1 MKLITEEIE
10 NVEVIVEHVNG
21 KKNLYIEG
29 VFLQGD
35 LPNRNKRLYEM
46 DTLREG
52 VKNYTD
58 TYLSKGRAVGELG
71 HPCLSEDAKLL
82 TVNDGWKFIKDCK
95 ENEFVYTLNPVSK
108 NVEIQPIK
116 KVVINDHTGIMYNL
130 KNRGI
135 DTKITPDH
143 RFLIINS
150 RKHTDYQYVTAQQI
164 FEDLN
169 GDNKY
174 SKWYIP
180 KYSLGLDKE
189 IPEYYVIPKSNT
201 LKRINSKTEKYLE
214 DLKIEFKT
222 FSAFLGIYLSEG
234 SCTLQSNGSYQV
246 GIYQNK
252 GHKAD
257 QISEILH
264 SMQDLEWHESECEN
278 KVVWTSYDRRLGEYL
293 IQFGDCYEK
302 FVAKDFI
309 TLLNSEAAN
318 IFIEYFVLG
327 DGRGKLSTNYPR
339 CDCFSTSKQLI
350 DDISQIAIIAG
361 LGVSTFTEIC
371 KDDYIFAGRVIRAE
385 NKSPLYF
392 CRFLNTKGIYLDKR
406 FMSMTT
412 EEWNDKVY
420 CIQVENTNFMVEQN
434 GYTYWTGN
442 CGPTINLDR
451 VSHSIISLKED
462 GTNFRG
468 KAKILTTL
476 PMGKIAA
483 GLYEEGVKL
492 GVSSRGLGSLIP
504 TDKGYSVVGKD
515 FMLSTAADIVHD
527 PSAPDAFVNGIFE
540 GVSWLYDSKKQIWIS
555 EGIKNKIENDA
566 FSRSLTEERKLQH
579 FENYLRLI

>member
-10 NVEVIVEHVNG
+10 KVEVIVEHVNG

-29 VFLQGD
+29 VFLQGNF
-35 LPNRNKRLYEM
+35 PNRNKRLYEM

-52 VKNYTD
+52 VKTYTES
-58 TYLSKGRAVGELG
+58 YLSKDRAVGELG
-71 HPCLSEDAKLL
+71 HPCLSGDARLL
-82 TVNDGWKFIKDCK
+82 SVDSGWKHIQDCE
-95 ENEFVYTLNPVSK
+95 ENELVYTLNPVSK
-108 NVEIQPIK
+108 NVEIQPIH
-116 KVVINDHTGIMYNL
+116 KVVINDHSGVMYTL

-135 DTKITPDH
+135 HTKITPDH

-150 RKHTDYQYVTAQQI
+150 RNHNDYQYVTAQQI

-180 KYSLGLDKE
+180 KYSLGLKQE
-189 IPEYYVIPKSNT
+189 VPEYYTISKSNT
-201 LKRINSKTEKYLE
+201 SNKIED
-214 DLKIEFKT
+214 DLKIDFKS

-234 SCTLQSNGSYQV
+234 CCTLHPNGTYNINISL
-246 GIYQNK
+246 NK
-252 GHKAD
+252 KYRIQ
-257 QISEILH
+257 QINEVLH
-264 SMQDLEWHESECEN
+264 SMSDIEWTTKEESESKGEIT
-278 KVVWTSYDRRLGEYL
+278 WTTDDMRLGEYL
-293 IQFGDCYEK
+293 IQFGNFHDR
-302 FVAKDFI
+302 FVPKDFI
-309 TLLNSEAAN
+309 TLLNNEAAN
-318 IFIEYFVLG
+318 IFIDYYTARAQEFHIAKNSI
-327 DGRGKLSTNYPR
+327 DGL
-339 CDCFSTSKQLI
+339 FSIIHSKQLA
-350 DDISQIAIIAG
+350 DDISQIAITAG
-361 LGVSTFTEIC
+361 FSVERETEIC
-371 KDDYIFAGRVIRAE
+371 KEDYLFANKIFCVKDE
-385 NKSPLYF
+385 SYLHY
-392 CRFLNTKGIYLDKR
+392 CSFLNTRGIYLDKR

-451 VSHSIISLKED
+451 VSHKIISLKES
-462 GTNFRG
+462 GSNFIG

-527 PSAPDAFVNGIFE
+527 PSAPEAFVNGIME
-540 GVSWLYDSKKQIWIS
+540 GKNWLYDSKKQEWIAS
-555 EGIKNKIENDA
+555 NIKNKIESDA
-566 FSRSLTEERKLQH
+566 FSRRLTEERKVQH
-579 FENYLRLI
+579 FENYLKLI